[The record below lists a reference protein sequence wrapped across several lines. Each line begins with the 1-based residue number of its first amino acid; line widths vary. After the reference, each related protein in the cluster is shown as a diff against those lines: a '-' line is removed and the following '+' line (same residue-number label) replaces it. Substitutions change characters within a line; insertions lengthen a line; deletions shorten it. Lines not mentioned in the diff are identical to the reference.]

1 MLAKVTVDEAAR
13 AVAGDEGSS
22 RLDLVGPFLEA
33 AARVIKQEC
42 GETVRKGQI
51 HRVRSPQTTNEV
63 SAMIAITGRVA
74 GLIIYSMSERV
85 ALSIASKMMGE
96 RVGELDAMSQ
106 SAIAELANIITG
118 QASIGL
124 EKNGYPSDM
133 SPPILLVGHGSS
145 IATFNLTRL
154 VVPLVLEA
162 GEFVVDVAIK
172 EA

>member
-13 AVAGDEGSS
+13 VVAADERPP

-42 GETVRKGQI
+42 GETVGKGQV

-63 SAMIAITGRVA
+63 SAMIAITGSVA
-74 GLIIYSMSERV
+74 GLVIYSMSRPV
-85 ALSIASKMMGE
+85 ALSIASKMIGE
-96 RVGELDAMSQ
+96 PQSDFDELPQ

-124 EKNGYPSDM
+124 ERNGFPSIM
-133 SPPILLVGHGSS
+133 SPPILLVGQGSS

-154 VVPLVLEA
+154 VVPLVVEA
-162 GEFVVDVAIK
+162 GEFLVDVAIK